1 MINRDGRES
10 TVFYVYTQ
18 MFSKVTE
25 DFEIKVLRRM
35 VYFDLKEEN
44 ITEGL
49 EKISSRVESS
59 SILFSN

>member
-10 TVFYVYTQ
+10 AVFYVYTQ

-49 EKISSRVESS
+49 GKISSRVESLS
-59 SILFSN
+59 VLFSN